1 MPTAH
6 VGSWKATNQRNHQK
20 RFTFHV
26 AETHREL
33 SWVVVIGV
41 VMGVVIFQNPTG
53 GVGADA
59 ELHLI
64 FSRPTTKRR
73 PCEAKVR
80 NLLKNTHNR
89 ELCL

>member
-1 MPTAH
+1 MPTEH
-6 VGSWKATNQRNHQK
+6 GDCSPATNQRNHRK
-20 RFTFHV
+20 DLVLPGR
-26 AETHREL
+26 THRKL

-41 VMGVVIFQNPTG
+41 DMGVAICRNPTG

-80 NLLKNTHNR
+80 KLLKNTHNR
-89 ELCL
+89 G

>member
-1 MPTAH
+1 MPNVL
-6 VGSWKATNQRNHQK
+6 VGFWKATNQRNHKK
-20 RFTFHV
+20 RPIPQV
-26 AETHREL
+26 AVTHREL

-41 VMGVVIFQNPTG
+41 DMGVVICQNPTG

>member
-1 MPTAH
+1 M
-6 VGSWKATNQRNHQK
+6 
-20 RFTFHV
+20 

-41 VMGVVIFQNPTG
+41 NMGVVICQNPTG

>member
-1 MPTAH
+1 MPTEH
-6 VGSWKATNQRNHQK
+6 GGSSKATYQRNHK
-20 RFTFHV
+20 RRFTFHV
-26 AETHREL
+26 AEPHREL

-41 VMGVVIFQNPTG
+41 DMGVVISQNPIG

-64 FSRPTTKRR
+64 FSRPTIKRR

-80 NLLKNTHNR
+80 KLLKNTHNR

>member
-1 MPTAH
+1 MPTGRG
-6 VGSWKATNQRNHQK
+6 GSSKATNQRNHEK
-20 RFTFHV
+20 RSTFHV
-26 AETHREL
+26 AVTHRERL
-33 SWVVVIGV
+33 WVVVIGV
-41 VMGVVIFQNPTG
+41 DMGVVIFQNPTG

-89 ELCL
+89 G

>member
-1 MPTAH
+1 MPTEH
-6 VGSWKATNQRNHQK
+6 GGSSKATNQRNHKK
-20 RFTFHV
+20 RLTSHV
-26 AETHREL
+26 AATLRE
-33 SWVVVIGV
+33 SSRVVVIGV
-41 VMGVVIFQNPTG
+41 DMGVVISQNPTG

-89 ELCL
+89 G